1 MDSFTAIQ
9 LNAYLEHIRKDYAGF
24 MPPDTDV
31 RKEMV
36 AEFNK
41 SVRVEEGRKYYK
53 VIDRNSVHSFICKE
67 DMGRFKRGDILK
79 AASWAAPAKNF
90 ARGNI
95 LLGTWAAVR
104 WTGA

>member
-1 MDSFTAIQ
+1 MDAFTAIQ
-9 LNAYLEHIRKDYAGF
+9 LNAYLEHIRKDYAGWSNN
-24 MPPDTDV
+24 DSEI
-31 RKEMV
+31 RKEMIK
-36 AEFNK
+36 EFNA

-53 VIDRNSVHSFICKE
+53 VIERNSVHSFICKE

-79 AASWAAPAKNF
+79 AASWASPAKNF

-95 LLGTWAAVR
+95 LLGTWKAVR